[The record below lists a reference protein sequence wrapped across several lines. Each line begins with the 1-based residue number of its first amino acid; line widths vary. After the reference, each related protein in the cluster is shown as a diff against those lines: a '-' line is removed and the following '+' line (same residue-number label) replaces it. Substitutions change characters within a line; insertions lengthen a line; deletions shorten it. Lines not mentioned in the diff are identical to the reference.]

1 MPPSSA
7 HNNLPPGQVYRPT
20 SLDFINRPNPVEPQ
34 SVPQKHP
41 LNGTPQFAKPPSH
54 SFDGFLS
61 RGTDGEV
68 QRSPK
73 RRKSGDGKS
82 LDLPKLPVRQ
92 NAKRLRIPPTLSGLH
107 QPPPDA
113 GLLPSISTEQ
123 PVAPPKHGTSL
134 EDRPQGPLTHVSH
147 EAASKRPSTGLKKAR
162 KSKRNRWSDEETAC
176 LLKGVA
182 RFGIG
187 NWTAILKCPDY
198 QFDRRTALD
207 LKDRFRVCRPEEY
220 LRTRQPTKTSGPRS
234 TADDSGSG
242 ESKSKPRKT
251 DRKSNGELHD
261 LGITQPFH
269 QSGRRKRHK
278 YTAEEDEAILRGF
291 EKFGNSWAAIQA
303 DESLHLG
310 HRTSTDLR
318 DRMRTKFPKEYAEA
332 GLAPRPEVFPKPPQR
347 NLEDRHEEPSAQR
360 EANNESQPP
369 VQVPM
374 REENESAP
382 TRPRKAVSGPFLPD
396 DNVFF
401 GAPFDNDDMDTTR
414 ITLDRDILQWA
425 GQTKNGTIDPLNS
438 LKLPAP
444 TTMAGFGP
452 SHNSGAAGSLPSVAD
467 ITAVDRGYR
476 TDHLELPSLI
486 MGHFD
491 AESRPGQVLGFDELL
506 S

>member
-1 MPPSSA
+1 MPPPSA

-20 SLDFINRPNPVEPQ
+20 SLGFINRPNPVEPQ

-61 RGTDGEV
+61 GGTDGEV

-123 PVAPPKHGTSL
+123 PVAPPKHGTSF
-134 EDRPQGPLTHVSH
+134 EDRPQGPVTHGSQ
-147 EAASKRPSTGLKKAR
+147 EASSKRPPDGLKKAR

-220 LRTRQPTKTSGPRS
+220 LRTKQSTRTNDQRS
-234 TADDSGSG
+234 TVDGTGTG
-242 ESKSKPRKT
+242 ESKNRSRKT
-251 DRKSNGELHD
+251 DRKSNGELHE

-303 DESLHLG
+303 DESLQLG

-318 DRMRTKFPKEYAEA
+318 DRMRTKFPKEYADA
-332 GLAPRPEVFPKPPQR
+332 GLAPRPKVFPKPPQR
-347 NLEDRHEEPSAQR
+347 NAEEPTEEPSAQR
-360 EANNESQPP
+360 EENAESQQP
-369 VQVPM
+369 VQALT
-374 REENESAP
+374 RDENESAP
-382 TRPRKAVSGPFLPD
+382 PRSRKAVSGPFLPD

-401 GAPFDNDDMDTTR
+401 GAPFNNDDMDTTR

-438 LKLPAP
+438 LRLPAP
-444 TTMAGFGP
+444 TTMSSFGP
-452 SHNSGAAGSLPSVAD
+452 PQNSGTTGSLPSVAD

-491 AESRPGQVLGFDELL
+491 AESRTGQVLGFDELL